1 MDKVNILLIDDQPA
15 KLLSY
20 EVILAELGEN
30 LIKATSPHEAL
41 GILLK
46 TEDVAVVLIDVVMP
60 QLDGF
65 QLAAMIR
72 EHPRFQKLAIIFVSA
87 IQVGEMDHL
96 RGYEIGAVDYVS
108 VPVVPKMLRAKVR
121 VFVDLYRK
129 TRQLEVLNAELEERV
144 AARTAELEAQTERLR
159 QSEERRSIAL
169 SAGDMGSW
177 EVDLVT
183 GHLEWDDGPYRIF
196 GVDPAH
202 FEPTVERIEAMMHPD
217 DREKNALAAIVALG
231 EPRFQVEFRIVRPSG
246 EVRWCYGAGIIT
258 RDAEGNPVRMNGVTV
273 DITDRKR
280 AEERQVLLA
289 REVDHRAKNTLAVVL
304 SVLRLTRAPT
314 TKDFIT
320 TVEGRVHALAATH
333 NLLSA
338 TRWEGAD
345 LGKIVEEEMAP
356 YHANHRQRV
365 ITGGPAV
372 VLLPATAQAVA
383 LALHELATNAAKY
396 GALSTETGTLSV
408 SWRAEGDALVLD
420 WTETG
425 GPPAAEPARLGFG
438 LTIVRSSIEAQ
449 FRGGVS
455 YEWRR
460 DGLRCT
466 LSIPAAQIA
475 APPAV
480 AEAPRAGAGQQR
492 NTAQPCRHAP
502 AGRRGRAACQHADRG
517 DPGRARR
524 HRGRPLR
531 PPDRRAGR
539 GQGRALRRRHP
550 RPQSRRRIGRS
561 AGRPPAGAR
570 RAVRVH
576 YRLPAREHRSP
587 LRQRSRAAEAD
598 RRGGTRK
605 RAAHF
610 AGQRAHDAGRCR
622 GRLTAPTIV
631 HFIPCGIGRLCGGSR
646 RATDIVRALLGL
658 YGR

>member
-87 IQVGEMDHL
+87 IQVGETDHL

-108 VPVVPKMLRAKVR
+108 VPVVPKVLRAKVR

-129 TRQLEVLNAELEERV
+129 TRQLEMLNAQLEERV

-159 QSEERRSIAL
+159 RSEERRSIAL

-177 EVDLVT
+177 EVDLAT
-183 GHLEWDDGPYRIF
+183 GHIEWDEGPYRIF

-217 DREKNALAAIVALG
+217 DRKKSSVADLVALG
-231 EPRFQVEFRIVRPSG
+231 GSRFQVEFRLVRPSG

-258 RDAEGNPVRMNGVTV
+258 RDADGKPVRMNGVTV

-304 SVLRLTRAPT
+304 SMLRLTRAPT
-314 TKDFIT
+314 TKDFIAA
-320 TVEGRVHALAATH
+320 VEGRVHALAATH

-365 ITGGPAV
+365 ITRGPAV
-372 VLLPATAQAVA
+372 VLLPATAQAMA

-396 GALSTETGTLSV
+396 GALSTEAGTLSV
-408 SWRAEGDALVLD
+408 TWRAEGEALVLD

-425 GPPAAEPARLGFG
+425 GPSTAEPARLGFG

-455 YEWRR
+455 YDWQRE
-460 DGLRCT
+460 GLRCT

-475 APPAV
+475 PSSPA
-480 AEAPRAGAGQQR
+480 AEAPAS
-492 NTAQPCRHAP
+492 AP
-502 AGRRGRAACQHADRG
+502 AD
-517 DPGRARR
+517 
-524 HRGRPLR
+524 
-531 PPDRRAGR
+531 
-539 GQGRALRRRHP
+539 
-550 RPQSRRRIGRS
+550 S
-561 AGRPPAGAR
+561 GAR
-570 RAVRVH
+570 RSLSGM
-576 YRLPAREHRSP
+576 RLLVVEDELLVSMLIEEILRDLGATVAGPYGRLADGLAAAKVERFDCAILDLNLAGESADPLADLLLARGVP
-587 LRQRSRAAEAD
+587 FVFMTGYQRESID
-598 RRGGTRK
+598 RRYANVPVLQK
-605 RAAHF
+605 PIDAA
-610 AGQRAHDAGRCR
+610 ALEGVL
-622 GRLTAPTIV
+622 LT
-631 HFIPCGIGRLCGGSR
+631 
-646 RATDIVRALLGL
+646 LLGSEPL
-658 YGR
+658 LRVADGD

>member
-20 EVILAELGEN
+20 EVILGELGEN

-46 TEDVAVVLIDVVMP
+46 TDDVAVVLIDVVMP

-87 IQVGEMDHL
+87 IQVGETDHL

-108 VPVVPKMLRAKVR
+108 VPVVPKVLRAKVR

-159 QSEERRSIAL
+159 LSEERRSIAL

-177 EVDLVT
+177 EVDLTT
-183 GHLEWDDGPYRIF
+183 GHIEWDEGPYRIF

-202 FEPTVERIEAMMHPD
+202 FEPTGERIEAMMHPD
-217 DREKNALAAIVALG
+217 DREKNALAAIVG
-231 EPRFQVEFRIVRPSG
+231 SGDSRFQVEFRIVRPSG

-258 RDAEGNPVRMNGVTV
+258 RDADGKPIRMNGVTV

-314 TKDFIT
+314 TKEFIA

-365 ITGGPAV
+365 ITRGPAV

-396 GALSTETGTLSV
+396 GALSIETGTLSV
-408 SWRAEGDALVLD
+408 TWRAEGEALVLD

-425 GPPAAEPARLGFG
+425 GPPTAEPARLGFG

-455 YEWRR
+455 YDWRHE
-460 DGLRCT
+460 GLRCT

-475 APPAV
+475 PSSPA
-480 AEAPRAGAGQQR
+480 AEAPASV
-492 NTAQPCRHAP
+492 P
-502 AGRRGRAACQHADRG
+502 ADNS
-517 DPGRARR
+517 ARR
-524 HRGRPLR
+524 SLSGMRLLVVEDELLVSMLIEEILRDLGAAVAGPYGRLVDGLAAAKAERFDGAILDLNLAGESADPLADLLLARGVPFVFMTGYQRESI
-531 PPDRRAGR
+531 DRRYANVPVL
-539 GQGRALRRRHP
+539 QKP
-550 RPQSRRRIGRS
+550 ID
-561 AGRPPAGAR
+561 
-570 RAVRVH
+570 
-576 YRLPAREHRSP
+576 
-587 LRQRSRAAEAD
+587 AATLE
-598 RRGGTRK
+598 GVL
-605 RAAHF
+605 
-610 AGQRAHDAGRCR
+610 
-622 GRLTAPTIV
+622 LT
-631 HFIPCGIGRLCGGSR
+631 
-646 RATDIVRALLGL
+646 LLGSEPL
-658 YGR
+658 LRVADGD

>member
-46 TEDVAVVLIDVVMP
+46 TDDVAVVLIDVVMP

-65 QLAAMIR
+65 QLATMIR

-108 VPVVPKMLRAKVR
+108 VPVVPKVLRAKVR

-129 TRQLEVLNAELEERV
+129 TRQLEVLNSELEARV

-177 EVDLVT
+177 EVDLAT

-217 DREKNALAAIVALG
+217 DREKNALAAIVDSG
-231 EPRFQVEFRIVRPSG
+231 EQRFQVEFRIVRPSG

-258 RDAEGNPVRMNGVTV
+258 RDADGKPVRMNGVTV

-314 TKDFIT
+314 TKDFIA

-396 GALSTETGTLSV
+396 GALSTETG
-408 SWRAEGDALVLD
+408 
-420 WTETG
+420 
-425 GPPAAEPARLGFG
+425 GPPTAEPARLGFG

-460 DGLRCT
+460 EGLRCT

-475 APPAV
+475 APPAA
-480 AEAPRAGAGQQR
+480 AEAPAPVPADNGTRRSLADMRLLIVEDELLVSMLIEEILGELGATVAGPYGRLADGLAAAKAERFDGAILDLNLAGESADPLADLLLARGVPFVFITGYQR
-492 NTAQPCRHAP
+492 ESI
-502 AGRRGRAACQHADRG
+502 
-517 DPGRARR
+517 
-524 HRGRPLR
+524 
-531 PPDRRAGR
+531 DRRYANVPVL
-539 GQGRALRRRHP
+539 QKPVDAAALE
-550 RPQSRRRIGRS
+550 S
-561 AGRPPAGAR
+561 
-570 RAVRVH
+570 V
-576 YRLPAREHRSP
+576 L
-587 LRQRSRAAEAD
+587 
-598 RRGGTRK
+598 
-605 RAAHF
+605 
-610 AGQRAHDAGRCR
+610 
-622 GRLTAPTIV
+622 LT
-631 HFIPCGIGRLCGGSR
+631 
-646 RATDIVRALLGL
+646 LLGSEPL
-658 YGR
+658 LRVADGN

>member
-65 QLAAMIR
+65 QLATMIR

-108 VPVVPKMLRAKVR
+108 VPVVPKVLRAKVR

-129 TRQLEVLNAELEERV
+129 TRQLEVLNSELEARV

-196 GVDPAH
+196 GVDPAD

-217 DREKNALAAIVALG
+217 DREKHALAAIVGAG
-231 EPRFQVEFRIVRPSG
+231 GSRFQVEFRIVRPNG

-258 RDAEGNPVRMNGVTV
+258 RDADGKPVRMNGVIV

-314 TKDFIT
+314 TKDFIA

-356 YHANHRQRV
+356 YQANHRQRV

-396 GALSTETGTLSV
+396 GALSTETGTLAV
-408 SWRAEGDALVLD
+408 TWRAEGDALVLD

-425 GPPAAEPARLGFG
+425 GPPTAEPARLGFG

-460 DGLRCT
+460 EGLRCT

-475 APPAV
+475 APPAA
-480 AEAPRAGAGQQR
+480 AEAP
-492 NTAQPCRHAP
+492 AP
-502 AGRRGRAACQHADRG
+502 APADNGTRRSLADMRLLVVEDELLVSMLIQEILGELGATVAGPYARLSDGLAAAKAEGFDGAILDLNLAGESADPLADFLLARG
-517 DPGRARR
+517 VPFVFITGYQRESI
-524 HRGRPLR
+524 
-531 PPDRRAGR
+531 DRRYANVPVL
-539 GQGRALRRRHP
+539 QKPIDAAALE
-550 RPQSRRRIGRS
+550 G
-561 AGRPPAGAR
+561 
-570 RAVRVH
+570 V
-576 YRLPAREHRSP
+576 L
-587 LRQRSRAAEAD
+587 
-598 RRGGTRK
+598 
-605 RAAHF
+605 
-610 AGQRAHDAGRCR
+610 
-622 GRLTAPTIV
+622 LT
-631 HFIPCGIGRLCGGSR
+631 
-646 RATDIVRALLGL
+646 LLGSEPL
-658 YGR
+658 LRVADGG

>member
-20 EVILAELGEN
+20 EVILAELGEK

-65 QLAAMIR
+65 QLATMIR

-108 VPVVPKMLRAKVR
+108 VPVVPKVLRAKVR

-129 TRQLEVLNAELEERV
+129 TRQLEVLNSELEARV

-196 GVDPAH
+196 GVDPAD

-217 DREKNALAAIVALG
+217 DREKHALAAIVGAG
-231 EPRFQVEFRIVRPSG
+231 GSRFQVEFRIVRPNG

-258 RDAEGNPVRMNGVTV
+258 RDADGKPVRMNGVTV

-314 TKDFIT
+314 TKDFIA

-356 YHANHRQRV
+356 YQANHRQRV

-396 GALSTETGTLSV
+396 GALSTETGTLAV
-408 SWRAEGDALVLD
+408 TWRAEGDALVLD

-425 GPPAAEPARLGFG
+425 GPPTAEPARLCFG

-460 DGLRCT
+460 EGLRCT

-475 APPAV
+475 APPAA
-480 AEAPRAGAGQQR
+480 AEAPVAVPADDGTRRSLADMRLLVVEDELLVSMLIQEILGELGATGAGPYARLSDGLAAAKAEGFDGAILDLNLAGESADPLADFLLARGVPFVFITGYQR
-492 NTAQPCRHAP
+492 ESI
-502 AGRRGRAACQHADRG
+502 
-517 DPGRARR
+517 
-524 HRGRPLR
+524 
-531 PPDRRAGR
+531 DRRYANVPVL
-539 GQGRALRRRHP
+539 QKPIDAAALE
-550 RPQSRRRIGRS
+550 G
-561 AGRPPAGAR
+561 
-570 RAVRVH
+570 V
-576 YRLPAREHRSP
+576 L
-587 LRQRSRAAEAD
+587 
-598 RRGGTRK
+598 
-605 RAAHF
+605 
-610 AGQRAHDAGRCR
+610 
-622 GRLTAPTIV
+622 LT
-631 HFIPCGIGRLCGGSR
+631 
-646 RATDIVRALLGL
+646 LLGSEPL
-658 YGR
+658 LRVADGG

>member
-159 QSEERRSIAL
+159 RSEERRSIAL

-183 GHLEWDDGPYRIF
+183 NQLTWDDGPYRIF
-196 GVDPAH
+196 GVDPAD

-217 DREKNALAAIVALG
+217 DREKNALAAIVGLG

-258 RDAEGNPVRMNGVTV
+258 RDADGNPMRMNGVTL

-314 TKDFIT
+314 TKDFIA

-365 ITGGPAV
+365 ITGGPTV
-372 VLLPATAQAVA
+372 VLLPATAQALA

-396 GALSTETGTLSV
+396 GALSTETGTLRV
-408 SWRAEGDALVLD
+408 TWRAEGDALVLD

-449 FRGGVS
+449 FRGGVT

-475 APPAV
+475 APLPAPV
-480 AEAPRAGAGQQR
+480 
-492 NTAQPCRHAP
+492 AP
-502 AGRRGRAACQHADRG
+502 A
-517 DPGRARR
+517 PV
-524 HRGRPLR
+524 
-531 PPDRRAGR
+531 
-539 GQGRALRRRHP
+539 
-550 RPQSRRRIGRS
+550 
-561 AGRPPAGAR
+561 PANN
-570 RAVRVH
+570 
-576 YRLPAREHRSP
+576 
-587 LRQRSRAAEAD
+587 
-598 RRGGTRK
+598 GTR
-605 RAAHF
+605 RSLADMRLLVVEDELLVSMLIEEILGELGATV
-610 AGQRAHDAGRCR
+610 AGPY
-622 GRLTAPTIV
+622 GRLTDGLAAAKAERFDGAILDLNLAGESADPLADLLLARGV
-631 HFIPCGIGRLCGGSR
+631 PFVFITGYQRESIDR
-646 RATDIVRALLGL
+646 RYANVPVLQKPIDASALESVLLTLLGSEPMMRAAAE
-658 YGR
+658 GD

>member
-65 QLAAMIR
+65 QLATMIR

-87 IQVGEMDHL
+87 IQVGEMDQL

-108 VPVVPKMLRAKVR
+108 VPVVPKVLRAKVR

-129 TRQLEVLNAELEERV
+129 TRQLEVLNSELEARV

-196 GVDPAH
+196 GVDPAD

-217 DREKNALAAIVALG
+217 DREKHALAAIVGAG
-231 EPRFQVEFRIVRPSG
+231 GSRFQVEFRIVRPNG

-258 RDAEGNPVRMNGVTV
+258 RDADGKPVRMNGVTV

-314 TKDFIT
+314 TKDFIA

-396 GALSTETGTLSV
+396 GALSTETGTLGV
-408 SWRAEGDALVLD
+408 TWRAEGDALVLD

-425 GPPAAEPARLGFG
+425 GPPTAEPARLGFG

-460 DGLRCT
+460 EGLRCT

-475 APPAV
+475 APPAA
-480 AEAPRAGAGQQR
+480 AEAP
-492 NTAQPCRHAP
+492 AP
-502 AGRRGRAACQHADRG
+502 APADNGTRRSLADMRLLIVEDELLVSMLIEEILGELGATVAGPYGRLADGLAAAKAERFDGAILDLNLAGESADPLADLLLARGVPFVFITGYQRESI
-517 DPGRARR
+517 
-524 HRGRPLR
+524 
-531 PPDRRAGR
+531 DRRYANVPVL
-539 GQGRALRRRHP
+539 QKPVDAAALE
-550 RPQSRRRIGRS
+550 S
-561 AGRPPAGAR
+561 
-570 RAVRVH
+570 V
-576 YRLPAREHRSP
+576 L
-587 LRQRSRAAEAD
+587 
-598 RRGGTRK
+598 
-605 RAAHF
+605 
-610 AGQRAHDAGRCR
+610 
-622 GRLTAPTIV
+622 LT
-631 HFIPCGIGRLCGGSR
+631 
-646 RATDIVRALLGL
+646 LLGSEPL
-658 YGR
+658 LRVADGN